1 MKSKVVCGYNKKDL
15 MFYVEKGRIMTVRAF
30 VLIQTEIEVAKTA
43 DVVAA
48 LKKLGSEVQSVDSVT
63 GPYDTIVVIE
73 VDTMDK
79 IDTVIEKIHAV
90 AGVHR
95 TVTCVAI

>member
-1 MKSKVVCGYNKKDL
+1 MAAK
-15 MFYVEKGRIMTVRAF
+15 AF

-48 LKKLGSEVQSVDSVT
+48 LKKLGRKVKSVDGVT
-63 GPYDTIVVIE
+63 GPYDIIVVIE
-73 VDTMDK
+73 VETKDE

-95 TVTCVAI
+95 TVTCLAI

>member
-1 MKSKVVCGYNKKDL
+1 MPVK
-15 MFYVEKGRIMTVRAF
+15 AF
-30 VLIQTEIEVAKTA
+30 VLIQTQIEVAKTA

-48 LKKLGSEVQSVDSVT
+48 LKELGKEVKSAGSVT
-63 GPYDTIVVIE
+63 GPYDIIGVIE
-73 VDTMDK
+73 VETMDK

>member
-1 MKSKVVCGYNKKDL
+1 MAVK
-15 MFYVEKGRIMTVRAF
+15 AF
-30 VLIQTEIEVAKTA
+30 VLIQTEIELAKTP

-48 LKKLGSEVQSVDSVT
+48 LKQLRREVKSVDSVT
-63 GPYDTIVVIE
+63 GPYDIIGVIE
-73 VDTMDK
+73 VETMDK

>member
-1 MKSKVVCGYNKKDL
+1 MAAK
-15 MFYVEKGRIMTVRAF
+15 AF

-48 LKKLGSEVQSVDSVT
+48 LKKLGRKVKSVDRVT
-63 GPYDTIVVIE
+63 GPYDIIVVIE
-73 VDTMDK
+73 VETK
-79 IDTVIEKIHAV
+79 EEVDTVIEKIHAV

>member
-1 MKSKVVCGYNKKDL
+1 MGVK
-15 MFYVEKGRIMTVRAF
+15 AF
-30 VLIQTEIEVAKTA
+30 VLIQTEIEAAKTA
-43 DVVAA
+43 DVVVA
-48 LKKLGSEVQSVDSVT
+48 LKKLGREVKSVDRVT
-63 GPYDTIVVIE
+63 GPYDIIVVIE
-73 VDTMDK
+73 VETMDN

>member
-1 MKSKVVCGYNKKDL
+1 MGVK
-15 MFYVEKGRIMTVRAF
+15 AF

-48 LKKLGSEVQSVDSVT
+48 LKKLRGEIKSVDSVT
-63 GPYDTIVVIE
+63 GPYDIIVVIE
-73 VDTMDK
+73 VESMDK

>member
-1 MKSKVVCGYNKKDL
+1 MPVK
-15 MFYVEKGRIMTVRAF
+15 AF
-30 VLIQTEIEVAKTA
+30 VLIQTEIEVAKTPE
-43 DVVAA
+43 VVTA
-48 LKKLGSEVQSVDSVT
+48 LKKLGSEVQSVDRVT

-79 IDTVIEKIHAV
+79 IDTVIEKIRAV
-90 AGVHR
+90 TGVYR

>member
-1 MKSKVVCGYNKKDL
+1 MAVK
-15 MFYVEKGRIMTVRAF
+15 AF
-30 VLIQTEIEVAKTA
+30 VLIQTEIEVAKTP

-48 LKKLGSEVQSVDSVT
+48 LKQLRREVKSVDSVT
-63 GPYDTIVVIE
+63 GPYDIIGVIE
-73 VDTMDK
+73 VETMDK
-79 IDTVIEKIHAV
+79 IDTAIDKIHAV

>member
-1 MKSKVVCGYNKKDL
+1 VAVK
-15 MFYVEKGRIMTVRAF
+15 AF

-48 LKKLGSEVQSVDSVT
+48 LKKLGRKVKSIDRVT
-63 GPYDTIVVIE
+63 GPYDIIMVIE
-73 VDTMDK
+73 VETLPEIGDLVIDK
-79 IDTVIEKIHAV
+79 INSI
-90 AGVHR
+90 AGVYR